1 MAHKK
6 LILILNASQEFIR
19 YSGTNSKHTAAE
31 ETRLFHALSDLYL
44 PLLAA
49 FESLENDKIPFK
61 MGIVL
66 SPTLCTLLSDAKI
79 QQQYLD
85 WLDLQIEFGEQEVKG
100 GFDPS
105 THSTAQRCLAIL
117 VENKNLFLRYDCNL
131 VKKFLEYHKKGV
143 VELLAT
149 CGTDIFLPHYRDM
162 PEIINAQV
170 ETGIHAF
177 RNFFGRMPEGF
188 WLPELGYCCGIEKS
202 LSAYGINYT
211 VLNAQSLLLAEKL
224 ADKGIF
230 FPIRLDNALVAFSN
244 APKTDAELFGEKG
257 YAANPVYRNQN
268 CDAGFELPADRL
280 SNFLDEGTPRYAIGY
295 KYWNK
300 GRITSAKDES
310 VGVYDHAAAEK
321 QCAADAERFLAAQ
334 LEKLAK
340 AEQLLPDTNPLS
352 LTITIDSY
360 TIQNNWAEFPT
371 WITCLFRAAA
381 KTDGADFDLCRNLLD
396 RRFEF
401 QKIKPYYGAAGGFGY
416 GEHLLS
422 SKNSWM
428 LRYVKKASE
437 RMIALAE
444 RFPTDTG
451 LKMRLLN
458 AAAKELLLAQSSCW
472 AKMIENADMPEAAAA
487 HFSQSIKDFTV
498 VFDGLGANMVSTAW
512 LTKIEAAH
520 PIFSWLSYRIF
531 NKNHK

>member
-1 MAHKK
+1 MSNKK
-6 LILILNASQEFIR
+6 LILVLNAAQEFIR
-19 YSGTNSKHTAAE
+19 YSGTNNKHTAAE

-61 MGIVL
+61 MGLVL
-66 SPTLCTLLSDAKI
+66 TPTLCTLLSETKI
-79 QQQYLD
+79 QQQYLE
-85 WLDLQIEFGEQEVKG
+85 WLDRQIEFGERELK
-100 GFDPS
+100 
-105 THSTAQRCLAIL
+105 RCAALNVLPAAKYCLETL
-117 VENKNLFLRYDCNL
+117 VENKNLFLRYDCNI
-131 VKKFLEYHKKGV
+131 VKKFIEYRKKGD

-149 CGTDIFLPHYRDM
+149 CGTNIFLPHYRDM

-177 RNFFGRMPEGF
+177 RKFFGGMPEGF
-188 WLPELGYCCGIEKS
+188 WLPELGYCCGIEKAIG
-202 LSAYGINYT
+202 AYGINYT
-211 VLNAQSLLLAEKL
+211 ILNAQSLLLAEKP

-230 FPIRLDNALVAFSN
+230 FPIRLDNALVAFGN
-244 APKTDAELFGEKG
+244 DPETAAELFGETG
-257 YAANPVYRNQN
+257 FAANPVYRNQN
-268 CDAGFELPADRL
+268 CDAGFELPIGCLTD
-280 SNFLDEGTPRYAIGY
+280 FLDEGTPRYGIGY

-300 GRITSAKDES
+300 ARIVSGAEKAF
-310 VGVYDHAAAEK
+310 GVYDHVAAGK
-321 QCAADAERFLAAQ
+321 QCAADAEAFIAA
-334 LEKLAK
+334 KLAK
-340 AEQLLPDTNPLS
+340 LSEAKRLLPETNPVS
-352 LTITIDSY
+352 LTVTLDSY
-360 TIQNNWAEFPT
+360 TILNQWAECPL
-371 WITCLFRAAA
+371 WIENLFRAAA
-381 KTDGADFDLCRNLLD
+381 KTGEAEFDLCCNLLD

-401 QKIKPYYGAAGGFGY
+401 QKIRPYYGASGGSGY

-458 AAAKELLLAQSSCW
+458 AAAKELLLAQSCCW
-472 AKMIENADMPEAAAA
+472 AKMIENNDMPEAAAA
-487 HFSQSIKDFTV
+487 HFKQSIRDFTA
-498 VFDGLGANMVSTAW
+498 VFDGLGSNTVSTEW

-520 PIFSWLSYRIF
+520 PIFPWMNYRIF
-531 NKNHK
+531 NKKR